1 MPFEVK
7 YLFKIQCIEIKAF
20 YVVDKSPPMH
30 LENACQQPLGGS
42 VVVPSKSL
50 VSPSVVSV
58 LIEAA
63 SEMSFHPDARLAILT
78 GLRRKF
84 KIPKNSF

>member
-1 MPFEVK
+1 MFSD
-7 YLFKIQCIEIKAF
+7 
-20 YVVDKSPPMH
+20 VVDKWDKLPPMH

-58 LIEAA
+58 LMEAA

-78 GLRRKF
+78 GLCGE
-84 KIPKNSF
+84 S